1 MRHAYLLGIAC
12 LTGQL
17 ASLAGCAGK
26 IRYPSYYVLNLPAPV
41 AVATQ
46 PKPLLGSVAV
56 RKFDAPPFLRAGAIV
71 YRPSAEELN
80 FYNYHRWAMDPRST
94 VTTALIRDLQAS
106 GIFQSARLFDGRGT
120 SDYLVT
126 GRLEHLE
133 EVDQGQAVFVEV
145 GVSAQLMNF
154 RTGDVVWTDTSSE
167 TTKLEHHTIPGIVA
181 GMSQA
186 TETAVEH
193 LVSSM
198 QNRVSSTSP
207 SLGGSRLTGQ

>member
-1 MRHAYLLGIAC
+1 MRHANLLSLAC
-12 LTGQL
+12 LSGML
-17 ASLAGCAGK
+17 LSFAGCAGK

-56 RKFDAPPFLRAGAIV
+56 RKFDAPAFLRAGAIV

-80 FYNYHRWAMDPRST
+80 FYNYHRWAMDPRSA
-94 VTTALIRDLQAS
+94 VTTAVVNDMRAS
-106 GIFQSARLFDGRGT
+106 GVFQSVHLFDGRGT

-133 EVDQGQAVFVEV
+133 EVDQGQAVYVEV
-145 GVSAQLMNF
+145 GLSAQLMNF
-154 RTGDVVWTDTSSE
+154 RTGEVVWTDTSSE

-186 TETAVEH
+186 AETAVEH

-207 SLGGSRLTGQ
+207 SLGGSRQTGQ